1 MIRFLFLSAINV
13 SARCYRRQTNFSF
26 SSIMIELYASS
37 NHSRCSMNSV
47 SVCVC
52 LLSGVLDFSWI
63 HIFVVL
69 NYLRCCLHTAFPSHL
84 AFCGGVVSL
93 SFHSQMYGEKC
104 EWKTEQRAELEAKT
118 KPHYHGLNVLVV
130 INYARRSESLPKSFN
145 LNFWRTSSMVCVY
158 HAMAHGTLQ
167 KKKSKSKLV
176 CKYAN
181 VGVYTEHRNKL
192 KHFQHIL
199 VGVWNW

>member
-1 MIRFLFLSAINV
+1 MLNEF
-13 SARCYRRQTNFSF
+13 
-26 SSIMIELYASS
+26 
-37 NHSRCSMNSV
+37 

-167 KKKSKSKLV
+167 KKRAR
-176 CKYAN
+176 AN
-181 VGVYTEHRNKL
+181 WFANMQTLVYTRSIGIN
-192 KHFQHIL
+192 
-199 VGVWNW
+199 WNISNTFWSACGIDNTANDR